1 MRILVTCDRY
11 PGLPLDGLTLR
22 IYHYA
27 KYLSARHELDL
38 VCLGDDTEAYPEIES
53 CFRHVRRF
61 PKPERSAPPTNRL
74 GWLAAGLNPG
84 TLCLRSPEAQ
94 AYIEEAVADGG
105 YDLIWDAG
113 CNMLFNL
120 VAARKNL
127 PLLADQ
133 VDDSFLRL
141 TRDIRLAPTP
151 YAKLWSMKQML
162 LSWMFAFQYLRTAGA
177 VLFVSQADADSFK
190 RFMPFANSVVVE
202 NGVDEAYFRPDA
214 TSTPDHDSSVP
225 EIVFEGSMF
234 FTPNIDAARYFV
246 ETVFPLIRQALP
258 DARFTI
264 VGRNPSNEVKALAGN
279 GVVVTGSV
287 PDVRP
292 YLQRAGVFVCP
303 MRSGAGIKNKILQA
317 WAMGKA
323 IVSTTEGVGSLKV
336 SDGQNILIRN
346 TPRAFAD
353 AVVGLLREPDKAT
366 QLGDA
371 GRSTIES
378 HYTWTAKARELE
390 TLMEQIVQKHA
401 SSQRSRL

>member
-38 VCLGDDTEAYPEIES
+38 VCLDVDAEAYPEIES
-53 CFRHVRRF
+53 CFRRVRRF
-61 PKPERSAPPTNRL
+61 PKPARSAPPTTRL

-84 TLCLRSPEAQ
+84 TLCLHSPEAQ
-94 AYIEEAVADGG
+94 AHLENTVAEGD

-113 CNMLFNL
+113 CNMLFHL
-120 VAARKNL
+120 AGVRKTL

-141 TRDIRLAPTP
+141 VRDIRLAPTP
-151 YAKLWSMKQML
+151 YARLWSMKQML
-162 LSWMFAFQYLRTAGA
+162 LSWMFAFKHLRTAGA

-190 RFMPFANSVVVE
+190 RFMPLANAVVVE

-214 TSTPDHDSSVP
+214 ALAPGPVSTGL

-246 ETVFPLIRQALP
+246 EAIFPLIRQSLP
-258 DARFTI
+258 DAHFTI
-264 VGRNPSNEVKALAGN
+264 VGRNPTDEVKALAGP
-279 GVVVTGSV
+279 GVTVTGSV

-292 YLQRAGVFVCP
+292 YLQSAGVFVCP

-317 WAMGKA
+317 WSMGKA
-323 IVSTTEGVGSLKV
+323 IVSTSAGVGSLKV
-336 SDGQNILIRN
+336 TDGQNILIRN
-346 TPRAFAD
+346 TPQAFAD
-353 AVVGLLREPDKAT
+353 AVVNLLRDPARAA
-366 QLGDA
+366 QLGEA
-371 GRSTIES
+371 GRSTIVS
-378 HYTWTAKARELE
+378 HYTWAAKARELE
-390 TLMEQIVQKHA
+390 TLMERIVDKHA
-401 SSQRSRL
+401 ARNRGRS

>member
-22 IYHYA
+22 IHHYA
-27 KYLSARHELDL
+27 KYLCVHHELDL
-38 VCLGDDTEAYPEIES
+38 VCLGDDTETNQEIETF
-53 CFRHVRRF
+53 FRDVQRF
-61 PKPERSAPPTNRL
+61 PHPTPSIPGNL
-74 GWLAAGLNPG
+74 LSKLASGLNPA
-84 TLCLRSPEAQ
+84 TLFPHSPEVQ
-94 AYIEEAVADGG
+94 AHLLEYVDDGH

-120 VAARKNL
+120 ETLRRSV

-133 VDDSFLRL
+133 VDDSFLRMQREL
-141 TRDIRLAPTP
+141 RLASTP
-151 YAKLWSMKQML
+151 YTKLWTLKQL
-162 LSWMFAFQYLRTAGA
+162 ALTWLFSFHHLRKAGA

-190 RFMPFANSVVVE
+190 NLMPFANTSVVE
-202 NGVDEAYFRPDA
+202 NGVDEAYFFPDN
-214 TSTPDHDSSVP
+214 TSPPDQGQEVP

-234 FTPNIDAARYFV
+234 FAPNIDAARYFV
-246 ETVFPLIRQALP
+246 EAIFPLIRKELP
-258 DARFTI
+258 LARFTI
-264 VGRNPSNEVKALAGN
+264 VGRNPTEEVMALAGN
-279 GVVVTGSV
+279 GVEVTGSV

-336 SDGQNILIRN
+336 SEGHNILIRN
-346 TPRAFAD
+346 TPHDFANS
-353 AVVGLLREPDKAT
+353 VVDLLRNPAKAA

-371 GRSTIES
+371 GRNTIES
-378 HYTWTAKARELE
+378 HYTWDAKARELE
-390 TLMEQIVQKHA
+390 ALMEQIVQNHS
-401 SSQRSRL
+401 SSQWWRF